1 MPDNPPPPDNGAKQ
15 GEDVAS
21 STRYMPQAGK
31 SAGKYEPQTDKPD
44 QGTNNQDKDVHREH
58 VAGSTPHY
66 PQAGKPAGKSAL

>member
-1 MPDNPPPPDNGAKQ
+1 
-15 GEDVAS
+15 
-21 STRYMPQAGK
+21 MPQAGK